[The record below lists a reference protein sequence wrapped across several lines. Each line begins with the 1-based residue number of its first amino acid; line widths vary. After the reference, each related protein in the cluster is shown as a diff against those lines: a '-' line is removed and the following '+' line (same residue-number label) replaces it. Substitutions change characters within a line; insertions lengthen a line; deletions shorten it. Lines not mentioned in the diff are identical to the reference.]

1 MQLDSVTPLDYC
13 RRYFPNPPNK
23 PTQQTHTGTF
33 HPTRQLRPPVPF
45 LPSNLCRL
53 FRAEH
58 DCLQNLHDLLC
69 QRACVG
75 SGKCSFSLRRKNA
88 TLRRNWSIPSTP
100 SSMLTQPSKPAL
112 RRIVKIAS

>member
-13 RRYFPNPPNK
+13 RRYFPNPPRDALPNEK
-23 PTQQTHTGTF
+23 FAPSS
-33 HPTRQLRPPVPF
+33 LPF
-45 LPSNLCRL
+45 RFSNLCRL

-58 DCLQNLHDLLC
+58 VWLQNLDDLLC

-88 TLRRNWSIPSTP
+88 TLRRS
-100 SSMLTQPSKPAL
+100 
-112 RRIVKIAS
+112 